1 MSISVGT
8 LTIEMAANVARLQKD
23 MDAAKK
29 TVSDAMTSI
38 KSGASSAMNALA
50 GLGVTLSA
58 AAFASY
64 IKGAIDA
71 ADKLNDLSK
80 ATAISVQNLSGLDLA
95 AKQSGGDL
103 EGIAQSINKLSV
115 HIGEDSEKFK
125 LLGITAKEPLE
136 AFKQLAD
143 MFVKIE
149 DPQLRA
155 AVGAA
160 ALGKSWAS
168 AAPLLAEGGAKIQE
182 MVDKGKALSGMTPE
196 LVEKADKFNDT
207 LAEMGKASERT
218 KNLIAAEL
226 LPILQALAEAFKE
239 ANKAGSTMSVFIDG
253 IAIGFEA
260 IIVVGANV
268 VYVLKQIVADF
279 TAIGER
285 AAALASLDF
294 AGFQAIE
301 ANRKSKADAA
311 RQEIDRF
318 TQQILNARRDAA
330 EIDRLARN
338 NPVKISDEDAAKA
351 EAAAAAAKKAALAF
365 IDYKKEG
372 TDAYQ
377 KMIDAAD
384 KLVESIK
391 FETDALTMSNVEK
404 ETAIALQ
411 KLLSLGIKEGS
422 AEWAKYSE
430 AVIAATIEKEQ
441 MKSLVELRKKLD
453 EESVKANEDLQKER
467 LKQDEKYADEVKQIN
482 NQIGQSLS
490 DALMSGSLNAGE
502 FIKKMFK
509 TMILRPVIQP
519 ILTGVVGAVTGAFS
533 AGALA
538 GGAPDGSAGDSTYN
552 SLGLVSAAS
561 SLKSGYEL
569 LSGGFTSLGSTV
581 TSYAS
586 ELGMTLTATNQAGT
600 ALASVG
606 ESLLSSASALGS
618 IASYGAG
625 IGAGLMAGNLISD
638 GKGIGGGSSWLTV
651 GGGAAIGAIVGGPLG
666 AALGGV
672 VGGLANAA
680 FGTGKKK
687 IDDTGLKITFNSMKT
702 TVDAY
707 EDWSKAGGF
716 LSGGKKGQELKQVD
730 SELQKYFDVSV
741 GAVAVSIRQYTD
753 ILKLPARDLT
763 QYSQE
768 VQRSLEGL
776 SAEEAQ
782 KAINETIK
790 AYANGL
796 ATFAAGEIAAYQR
809 SGEQFSDT
817 LARLGGSLKTVN
829 DTLGILNISLYETS
843 AAGADAASK
852 LIDSF
857 GSLEKFIAATDVY
870 YQNFYSA
877 QERVDKTAQNLGD
890 VFKQLGQT
898 MPATNAQFR
907 QMVETARAAG
917 NDTLFANL
925 IKLAPA
931 FSNYQKSLVELLG
944 ATTKVSGGISSV
956 AGGIS
961 SVAGGISSVA
971 GGIASVAGDISA
983 VTDSLYAAV
992 DAAFQNVQSS
1002 IQVEQQAAINAIERQ
1017 LAIAEAQKSVAEEN
1031 VNSLTSIFDYLTSQI
1046 NDLTGAVASAQ
1057 SAAEGA
1063 AFIRSAIEAANNT
1076 GYLPDQKA
1084 LEAAVESVRDGM
1096 AATTYASS
1104 YEQKLAQMR
1113 LAAQLSDLNGVAQEQ
1128 KTTAE
1133 LQLEVATKTIDDL
1146 NAQAAVTNAFYES
1159 QLIYA
1164 QAQVN
1169 ELRNV
1174 NGSVLTVAGA
1184 MAALGAA
1191 IDAARSQGGG
1201 GGGGGGS
1208 GGTGGG
1214 GDSSRTDQINSMYQ
1228 QILGRNAE
1236 SAGLDS
1242 WNNSGLSIDQIR
1254 EGIANSAEAKAK
1266 GYAVGGYYPGGLA
1279 MVGERGPELIN
1290 FNRPGQIYTAAQ
1302 TAELMSGS
1310 SLAAEIQGLRA
1321 DIRAQSRSNAQ
1332 IQIRTAKVL
1341 ERWEYS
1347 GLPDTRVEV

>member
-1 MSISVGT
+1 MSIPVGT

-50 GLGVTLSA
+50 GLGVTLSV

-80 ATAISVQNLSGLDLA
+80 VTAISVENLSGLDLA

-115 HIGEDSEKFK
+115 HIGEDAEKFK

-155 AVGAA
+155 AVAAA

-168 AAPLLAEGGAKIQE
+168 AAPLLAEGGEKIQE
-182 MVDKGKALSGMTPE
+182 MVDKGKALSGITPE
-196 LVEKADKFNDT
+196 LVEKADKFNDK
-207 LAEMGKASERT
+207 LAEIGVSAKRT
-218 KNLIAAEL
+218 SMVMSAEL
-226 LPILQALAEAFKE
+226 LPILQTLADEFAESQRTGGAL
-239 ANKAGSTMSVFIDG
+239 SVIVEG
-253 IAIGFEA
+253 IAIAFEA
-260 IIVVGANV
+260 VVVVVANT
-268 VYVLKQIVADF
+268 VYVLKQVYLEIEGIAKQV
-279 TAIGER
+279 G
-285 AAALASLDF
+285 ALATLDF
-294 AGFQAIE
+294 SAFKEIGTQM
-301 ANRKSKADAA
+301 KADAA
-311 RQEIDRF
+311 AARKDIDAF
-318 TQQILNARRDAA
+318 TDRILNARRNAA
-330 EIDRLARN
+330 EIDALARR
-338 NPVKISDEDAAKA
+338 NPPKVGDEEAARA
-351 EAAAAAAKKAALAF
+351 AAAAAAAKKAAEEFLK
-365 IDYKKEG
+365 YKAEQAG
-372 TDAYQ
+372 AYQ
-377 KMIDAAD
+377 KMIVAAD

-411 KLLSLGIKEGS
+411 KLLSLGIKEGTE
-422 AEWAKYSE
+422 EWNKYSE

-467 LKQDEKYADEVKQIN
+467 LKQDEKYAEEIKQIN

-502 FIKKMFK
+502 FIKNMFK

-533 AGALA
+533 VGALA

-776 SAEEAQ
+776 SPEDAQ

-843 AAGADAASK
+843 VAGADAASK
-852 LIDSF
+852 LVDSF
-857 GSLEKFIAATDVY
+857 GGLEKFVAATDVY

-877 QERVDKTAQNLGD
+877 KERADKTGQNLGD
-890 VFKQLGQT
+890 VFKQLGLT

-917 NDTLFANL
+917 DDTLFANL

-944 ATTKVSGGISSV
+944 ATTKVSGGIASV
-956 AGGIS
+956 ASDIS
-961 SVAGGISSVA
+961 SVA
-971 GGIASVAGDISA
+971 
-983 VTDSLYAAV
+983 DSLYAAV
-992 DAAFQNVQSS
+992 DAAFQNIQSS
-1002 IQVEQQAAINAIERQ
+1002 IQAEQQAAINAIERQ
-1017 LAIAEAQKSVAEEN
+1017 LAIAEAQKSVAQEN
-1031 VNSLTSIFDYLTSQI
+1031 VDSLTSIFDYLTSQI

-1084 LEAAVESVRDGM
+1084 LEAAVESVRAGM

-1104 YEQKLAQMR
+1104 YEQKLAQMK

-1146 NAQAAVTNAFYES
+1146 NAQVAVTNAFYES

-1201 GGGGGGS
+1201 DGGGGGS

-1290 FNRPGQIYTAAQ
+1290 FNRPGQIYTAGQ
-1302 TAELMSGS
+1302 TSEIMGGS
-1310 SLAAEIQGLRA
+1310 SLAAEIQALRA

>member
-23 MDAAKK
+23 MAAAKK

-50 GLGVTLSA
+50 GLGLTLSA

-80 ATAISVQNLSGLDLA
+80 ATAISVENLSGLDLA

-115 HIGEDSEKFK
+115 HIGEDAEKFK

-372 TDAYQ
+372 TGAYQ

-411 KLLSLGIKEGS
+411 KLLSLGIKEGTE
-422 AEWAKYSE
+422 EWNKYSE

-502 FIKKMFK
+502 FIKNMFK

-533 AGALA
+533 VGAMAGSS
-538 GGAPDGSAGDSTYN
+538 PDGSAGSSTYN
-552 SLGLVSAAS
+552 ELGLVSAAS

-606 ESLLSSASALGS
+606 ESLLSSASTLGS
-618 IASYGAG
+618 IASYGTG

-666 AALGGV
+666 AAIGGV

-763 QYSQE
+763 GYDLATS
-768 VQRSLEGL
+768 VAAPRFYGFAL
-776 SAEEAQ
+776 SADSTEILLSEE
-782 KAINETIK
+782 N
-790 AYANGL
+790 
-796 ATFAAGEIAAYQR
+796 
-809 SGEQFSDT
+809 SGA
-817 LARLGGSLKTVN
+817 L
-829 DTLGILNISLYETS
+829 IS
-843 AAGADAASK
+843 
-852 LIDSF
+852 
-857 GSLEKFIAATDVY
+857 
-870 YQNFYSA
+870 
-877 QERVDKTAQNLGD
+877 
-890 VFKQLGQT
+890 
-898 MPATNAQFR
+898 
-907 QMVETARAAG
+907 
-917 NDTLFANL
+917 
-925 IKLAPA
+925 
-931 FSNYQKSLVELLG
+931 SNYLSWVISEN
-944 ATTKVSGGISSV
+944 VS
-956 AGGIS
+956 
-961 SVAGGISSVA
+961 
-971 GGIASVAGDISA
+971 
-983 VTDSLYAAV
+983 
-992 DAAFQNVQSS
+992 FS
-1002 IQVEQQAAINAIERQ
+1002 IVNNE
-1017 LAIAEAQKSVAEEN
+1017 LAIT
-1031 VNSLTSIFDYLTSQI
+1031 L
-1046 NDLTGAVASAQ
+1046 
-1057 SAAEGA
+1057 
-1063 AFIRSAIEAANNT
+1063 
-1076 GYLPDQKA
+1076 
-1084 LEAAVESVRDGM
+1084 
-1096 AATTYASS
+1096 
-1104 YEQKLAQMR
+1104 
-1113 LAAQLSDLNGVAQEQ
+1113 
-1128 KTTAE
+1128 
-1133 LQLEVATKTIDDL
+1133 
-1146 NAQAAVTNAFYES
+1146 
-1159 QLIYA
+1159 
-1164 QAQVN
+1164 
-1169 ELRNV
+1169 
-1174 NGSVLTVAGA
+1174 
-1184 MAALGAA
+1184 
-1191 IDAARSQGGG
+1191 
-1201 GGGGGGS
+1201 
-1208 GGTGGG
+1208 
-1214 GDSSRTDQINSMYQ
+1214 
-1228 QILGRNAE
+1228 
-1236 SAGLDS
+1236 
-1242 WNNSGLSIDQIR
+1242 
-1254 EGIANSAEAKAK
+1254 
-1266 GYAVGGYYPGGLA
+1266 
-1279 MVGERGPELIN
+1279 
-1290 FNRPGQIYTAAQ
+1290 
-1302 TAELMSGS
+1302 
-1310 SLAAEIQGLRA
+1310 
-1321 DIRAQSRSNAQ
+1321 
-1332 IQIRTAKVL
+1332 
-1341 ERWEYS
+1341 
-1347 GLPDTRVEV
+1347 

>member
-50 GLGVTLSA
+50 GLGVTVSA

-391 FETDALTMSNVEK
+391 FETNALTMSNVEK

-776 SAEEAQ
+776 SPEDAQ

-843 AAGADAASK
+843 VAGADAASK
-852 LIDSF
+852 LVDSF
-857 GSLEKFIAATDVY
+857 GGLEKFIAATDVY

-877 QERVDKTAQNLGD
+877 KERVDKTAQNLGD
-890 VFKQLGQT
+890 VFKQLGQA

-944 ATTKVSGGISSV
+944 ATNKVSGGISSV

-961 SVAGGISSVA
+961 SVA
-971 GGIASVAGDISA
+971 
-983 VTDSLYAAV
+983 DSLYAAV

-1002 IQVEQQAAINAIERQ
+1002 IQAEQQAAINAIERQ
-1017 LAIAEAQKSVAEEN
+1017 LAIAEAQKSVAQEN
-1031 VNSLTSIFDYLTSQI
+1031 VDSLTSIFDYLTSQI
-1046 NDLTGAVASAQ
+1046 TDLTGAVASAQ

-1063 AFIRSAIEAANNT
+1063 AFIRSAIDAANNT

-1084 LEAAVESVRDGM
+1084 LEAAVSAVRGGM
-1096 AATTYASS
+1096 DQTTYASS
-1104 YEQKLAQMR
+1104 YEQKLAQAK
-1113 LAAQLSDLNGVAQEQ
+1113 LAAQLSDLKGLAQEQ

-1133 LQLEVATKTIDDL
+1133 LQLEVATQQINDL
-1146 NAQAAVTNAFYES
+1146 NAQSASTNAFYEA
-1159 QLIYA
+1159 QLFAA
-1164 QAQVN
+1164 QAQIN

-1174 NGSVLTVAGA
+1174 NGSVLSVADA
-1184 MAALGAA
+1184 MASLGAA
-1191 IDAARSQGGG
+1191 INAAKNQGGG
-1201 GGGGGGS
+1201 GGGGGG
-1208 GGTGGG
+1208 GA
-1214 GDSSRTDQINSMYQ
+1214 SSNGLESQVNALYQ
-1228 QILGRNAE
+1228 EILGRNAE
-1236 SAGLDS
+1236 AAGLAD
-1242 WNNSGLSIDQIR
+1242 WTTRGISIEEIR
-1254 EGIANSAEAKAK
+1254 AGIMGSDEARAR

-1279 MVGERGPELIN
+1279 MVGENGPELIN
-1290 FNRPGQIYTAAQ
+1290 FNRPGQIYTATQ

>member
-58 AAFASY
+58 VAFASY

-160 ALGKSWAS
+160 TLGKSWAS

-377 KMIDAAD
+377 KMIDAAN

-411 KLLSLGIKEGS
+411 KLLSLGIKEGTE
-422 AEWAKYSE
+422 EWNKYSE
-430 AVIAATIEKEQ
+430 AVIFAAIEKEQ
-441 MKSLVELRKKLD
+441 MKTLVELRKKLD

-502 FIKKMFK
+502 FIKNMFK

-533 AGALA
+533 VGAMA
-538 GGAPDGSAGDSTYN
+538 GGSPDGSAGSSTYN
-552 SLGLVSAAS
+552 ELGLVSAAS

-606 ESLLSSASALGS
+606 ESLLSSASAFGS

-651 GGGAAIGAIVGGPLG
+651 GGGAAIGVIVGGPLG

-730 SELQKYFDVSV
+730 AELQKYFDVSV

-776 SAEEAQ
+776 SPEDAQ

-877 QERVDKTAQNLGD
+877 KERADKTGQNLGD
-890 VFKQLGQT
+890 VFKQLGLA

-944 ATTKVSGGISSV
+944 ATTKVSGGIASV
-956 AGGIS
+956 ASDIS
-961 SVAGGISSVA
+961 SVA
-971 GGIASVAGDISA
+971 
-983 VTDSLYAAV
+983 DSLYAAV

-1002 IQVEQQAAINAIERQ
+1002 IQAEKEAALKAIERQ
-1017 LAIAEAQKSVAEEN
+1017 LAIAEAQKSVAQEN
-1031 VNSLTSIFDYLTSQI
+1031 VDSLTSIFDYLTSQI

-1084 LEAAVESVRDGM
+1084 LEAAVESVRAGM

-1208 GGTGGG
+1208 GSGGTGGG

-1279 MVGERGPELIN
+1279 MVGENGPELIN
-1290 FNRPGQIYTAAQ
+1290 FNRPGQVYTATQ

>member
-182 MVDKGKALSGMTPE
+182 MVDKGKALSGITPE

-253 IAIGFEA
+253 IAVGFEA

-441 MKSLVELRKKLD
+441 MKTLVELRKKLD

-519 ILTGVVGAVTGAFS
+519 ILTGVVGALTGAFS

-763 QYSQE
+763 QYSQV

-776 SAEEAQ
+776 SPEEAQ

-843 AAGADAASK
+843 VAGADAASK
-852 LIDSF
+852 LVDSF
-857 GSLEKFIAATDVY
+857 GGLEKFIAATDVY

-877 QERVDKTAQNLGD
+877 KERADKTGQNLGD
-890 VFKQLGQT
+890 VFKQLGLA
-898 MPATNAQFR
+898 MPATSAQFR

-944 ATTKVSGGISSV
+944 ATTKVSGGIASV
-956 AGGIS
+956 ASDIS
-961 SVAGGISSVA
+961 SVA
-971 GGIASVAGDISA
+971 
-983 VTDSLYAAV
+983 DSLYAAV

-1002 IQVEQQAAINAIERQ
+1002 IQAEQQAAINAIERH
-1017 LAIAEAQKSVAEEN
+1017 LAIAEAQKSVAQEN
-1031 VNSLTSIFDYLTSQI
+1031 VDSLTSIFDYLTSQI
-1046 NDLTGAVASAQ
+1046 TDLTGAVASAQ

-1084 LEAAVESVRDGM
+1084 LEAAVESVRAGM

-1146 NAQAAVTNAFYES
+1146 NGQAAVTNAFYES

-1201 GGGGGGS
+1201 GGGGGAGG

-1279 MVGERGPELIN
+1279 MVGENGPELIN
-1290 FNRPGQIYTAAQ
+1290 FNRPGQVYTATQ

>member
-23 MDAAKK
+23 MAAAKK
-29 TVSDAMTSI
+29 TVNDAMTSI

-50 GLGVTLSA
+50 GLGVTLSV
-58 AAFASY
+58 AAFAAY

-80 ATAISVQNLSGLDLA
+80 ATAISVENLSGLDLA

-182 MVDKGKALSGMTPE
+182 MVDKGKAFSGITPE
-196 LVEKADKFNDT
+196 LVEKADKFNDK
-207 LAEMGKASERT
+207 LAEIGVSAKRT
-218 KNLIAAEL
+218 SMVMSGEL
-226 LPILQALAEAFKE
+226 LPILQTLADEFAESQRTGGAL
-239 ANKAGSTMSVFIDG
+239 SVIVEG
-253 IAIGFEA
+253 IAIAFEA
-260 IIVVGANV
+260 VVVVVANT
-268 VYVLKQIVADF
+268 VYVLKQVYLEIEGIARQV
-279 TAIGER
+279 G
-285 AAALASLDF
+285 ALATLDF
-294 AGFQAIE
+294 SAFKEIGTQM
-301 ANRKSKADAA
+301 KADAA
-311 RQEIDRF
+311 AARKDIDAF
-318 TQQILNARRDAA
+318 TDRILNARKNAA
-330 EIDRLARN
+330 EIDALARR
-338 NPVKISDEDAAKA
+338 NPPKVGGEEAARA
-351 EAAAAAAKKAALAF
+351 AAAAAAAKKAAEEFLK
-365 IDYKKEG
+365 YKAEQAG
-372 TDAYQ
+372 AYQ

-411 KLLSLGIKEGS
+411 KLLSLGIKEGTE
-422 AEWAKYSE
+422 EWKKYSE
-430 AVIAATIEKEQ
+430 AVIFATIEKEQ

-502 FIKKMFK
+502 FIKNMFK

-533 AGALA
+533 VGAMA
-538 GGAPDGSAGDSTYN
+538 GGSPDGSAGSSTYN
-552 SLGLVSAAS
+552 ELGLVSAAS

-625 IGAGLMAGNLISD
+625 IGAGLMAGNLISG

-666 AALGGV
+666 AAIGGV

-687 IDDTGLKITFNSMKT
+687 IDDTGIKITFNSMKT

-707 EDWSKAGGF
+707 EDWSKSGGF

-776 SAEEAQ
+776 SPEDAQ

-890 VFKQLGQT
+890 VFKQLGQA

-944 ATTKVSGGISSV
+944 ATTKVSGGMSSV

-961 SVAGGISSVA
+961 
-971 GGIASVAGDISA
+971 SVAGDISA

-1002 IQVEQQAAINAIERQ
+1002 IQAEQQAAINAIERQ

-1084 LEAAVESVRDGM
+1084 LEAAVESVRAGM

-1201 GGGGGGS
+1201 GSSS

-1290 FNRPGQIYTAAQ
+1290 FNRPGQVYTAGQ